1 MNDSPSTAEVAAATS
16 VLRRLSPLSIEEPQF
31 VELRAAAIALVKRAC
46 VKEAF
51 ENKDVKEFLAE
62 TTKHKETLKELRRL
76 EALIRGQHRRERID
90 ANECGLNSARKA
102 TLEQIKQECAA
113 LQHEQP
119 RITDVSEPAGDD
131 ISASSMVRV
140 RVRVR
145 VEPRVQGAV
154 TVTISFSVRRGGW
167 SSDLL
172 GRSLDE
178 PFDGSVGGTSRLPP
192 PGDFR
197 RICNVCRGDC
207 THQARHDFYHQ
218 LCLRCAELN
227 WSKRQQT
234 ADLRGH
240 VALVTGGRVRIGYG
254 AIGPLIASDCL
265 GYGAVGPLFAR

>member
-1 MNDSPSTAEVAAATS
+1 MDVSPTSAEVVAATS
-16 VLRRLSPLSIEEPQF
+16 VLRRLSPSSIEEPQF
-31 VELRAAAIALVKRAC
+31 AELRAAAIALVKRAC

-113 LQHEQP
+113 LTHEQP

-145 VEPRVQGAV
+145 VDPRVQGAV
-154 TVTISFSVRRGGW
+154 TTSFSVGRGGGW
-167 SSDLL
+167 STDLL

-227 WSKRQQT
+227 WTKRQQT

-240 VALVTGGRVRIGYG
+240 VALVTGGRVRIGY
-254 AIGPLIASDCL
+254 
-265 GYGAVGPLFAR
+265 VGS